1 MFHTDLVFSGK
12 FLDNI
17 IKSKKKNIIGV
28 KKSNKQKLKKKSFVA
43 EVDKYMKI
51 IKIGRL
57 NEVKKPY
64 GEIICVNKFS
74 RETFEKLN
82 FFLKNYF
89 KKNSKNITWEYP
101 MSDFAHTSNLH
112 TLKNQ
117 NYEWININT
126 KKDLNE
132 ANKLRVI

>member
-1 MFHTDLVFSGK
+1 
-12 FLDNI
+12 
-17 IKSKKKNIIGV
+17 
-28 KKSNKQKLKKKSFVA
+28 
-43 EVDKYMKI
+43 MKI

-82 FFLKNYF
+82 FFLRNYF